1 MNLSNA
7 SGDITSLSKLI
18 YFPPTLI
25 ELLLVN
31 NTWLGVTLCTGPVNV
46 VN

>member
-1 MNLSNA
+1 MNLSKA
-7 SGDITSLSKLI
+7 SGIKPSLSKLI

-25 ELLLVN
+25 ELLVVN
-31 NTWLGVTLCTGPVNV
+31 STWFGVTLCIDPVKV